1 MFRQSGNAD
10 GGFSE
15 DCLPVQATFTG
26 DDKIR
31 IFYVIRKPGFS
42 ENDLDAGFET
52 AMEKGPEGKTKSSGG
67 SGSGESRICFR
78 IFLPGQSGIANVQ
91 PESYPYFLAKHTG
104 WTVVNAGR
112 CGYRATDY
120 WNYLQSGAVSVQ
132 DADAIVILLGTN
144 GGNDPDR
151 DTPDNDAY
159 WDILRWCHAHAPAAT
174 VFLGTPPHA
183 TRNPAMSNCGYADQA
198 EAGAC
203 FVRRVAQE
211 TGDVLIDLAKC
222 PAFCAENEAV
232 MQPNDGLHFSAVGYE
247 LLAQNVEAVLRDHLK
262 CD

>member
-1 MFRQSGNAD
+1 MKII
-10 GGFSE
+10 
-15 DCLPVQATFTG
+15 CMG
-26 DDKIR
+26 D
-31 IFYVIRKPGFS
+31 S
-42 ENDLDAGFET
+42 LT
-52 AMEKGPEGKTKSSGG
+52 EGDYG
-67 SGSGESRICFR
+67 
-78 IFLPGQSGIANVQ
+78 LPGQSGIANVQ

-183 TRNPAMSNCGYADQA
+183 TRNPAMSNCGSGGGRGLLRAQGRAGNRRCADRLG
-198 EAGAC
+198 EMP
-203 FVRRVAQE
+203 R
-211 TGDVLIDLAKC
+211 
-222 PAFCAENEAV
+222 
-232 MQPNDGLHFSAVGYE
+232 
-247 LLAQNVEAVLRDHLK
+247 LLRGKRSRHAA
-262 CD
+262 